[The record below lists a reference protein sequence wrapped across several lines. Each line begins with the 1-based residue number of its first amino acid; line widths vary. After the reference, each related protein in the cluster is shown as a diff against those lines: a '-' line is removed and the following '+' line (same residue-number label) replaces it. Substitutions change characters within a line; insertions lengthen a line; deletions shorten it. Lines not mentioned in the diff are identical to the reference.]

1 MAASNAASGL
11 FCTAPAPFVRSVL
24 MKRLSPEERKYIL
37 HQTLARLRKDW
48 TCRYGQW
55 NTAKMMREMR
65 RLLRTAHEPSGLDVL
80 EVAEPVASVG
90 EEDLPLFSER

>member
-1 MAASNAASGL
+1 
-11 FCTAPAPFVRSVL
+11 

-55 NTAKMMREMR
+55 NTAKLLREMR
-65 RLLRTAHEPSGLDVL
+65 RLLRTAHEPDGFEVLDVPDPATSTADQ
-80 EVAEPVASVG
+80 E
-90 EEDLPLFSER
+90 LPLFDGL

>member
-1 MAASNAASGL
+1 
-11 FCTAPAPFVRSVL
+11 

-55 NTAKMMREMR
+55 NTAKMLREMR
-65 RLLRTAHEPSGLDVL
+65 RLLRTAHEPDGLEAWD
-80 EVAEPVASVG
+80 APEPVASTAD
-90 EEDLPLFSER
+90 EELPLFDGL